1 MRSTSSV
8 GLWYTTP
15 CPLNQISYKIT
26 LWSQQV
32 VFKTLELL
40 TQSAGL
46 KKMIPQ
52 QELVWLKLFIRWIFP
67 MSNMKSVTWQM
78 TYGHP
83 KMPHFRVI
91 VADILPPNTSYRRPV
106 KDRVTCYP
114 RLAGTRSGRGLFATE
129 TGLATTNHRANR
141 GLQTAINQ
149 LTCHTED
156 TQPDSDRTLNGTYNQ
171 WSES

>member
-141 GLQTAINQ
+141 GLQTAINMSHWG
-149 LTCHTED
+149 HTTGFWPNTEWH
-156 TQPDSDRTLNGTYNQ
+156 L
-171 WSES
+171 